1 MALTD
6 HCDVFASVN
15 ESAVR
20 RVISQVTRQRPS
32 LVNYG
37 SAGVQ
42 QRPGLLC
49 VAIDAHPV
57 AIARGDVLISGLPS
71 LPVALTDN
79 PALQMDW
86 CVQLSKAAL
95 DVHPGNV
102 FTLPPELDPLG
113 EQRLAAQVAICAGLG
128 CPDERL
134 LDLLPIPQLSAG
146 HSASVNRFAVEARGT
161 KPPDKPPPRP
171 PVTVPYRQ
179 LRCFCLEAD
188 LVAGADFFGPAGD
201 QHFRGILG
209 GLEIV
214 DIAPQGLEDAIECYA
229 KVVAMFGL
237 LPKLSV
243 PVIRFTTDLLGLAAL
258 AIEPTPSSPDVPNNP
273 ALEDDSVKLF
283 IDLTASSITGGGG
296 GGGGGGNSPPSFPG
310 NPRARTRTGP
320 FDVLAAGSERTAQ
333 ELFDVIRDGVQLDE
347 ADSVDF
353 GPFTAGYDVKAHLEG
368 GTIDLRSNG
377 TIALKELDIEWD
389 VLRVFAGINIPEVC
403 VGGQCIVPNPFG
415 GCLVRLPSLC
425 AFSADPDLGIDLN
438 LSGLLV
444 SEISATIEPIVKY
457 SVNPGRVAG
466 MNDWDAHDAG
476 VPNHW
481 QLYIDPVSI
490 DLDVFDFADIVG
502 NLIENA
508 LDAAIDTLL
517 GPLPDWAKDL
527 IRALLGPIIDVVR
540 DILDIGD
547 DLEEWLEQLLGTSL
561 GLIDLILTFIADL
574 LATSPIIEFPDPL
587 PLMAAEPGKMAVLLP
602 VEFLGVA
609 VDDTELQ
616 LQVDLGD

>member
-1 MALTD
+1 L
-6 HCDVFASVN
+6 F
-15 ESAVR
+15 
-20 RVISQVTRQRPS
+20 
-32 LVNYG
+32 NYG

-42 QRPGLLC
+42 QRTELLC
-49 VAIDAHPV
+49 RPIDAHPV
-57 AIARGDVLISGLPS
+57 AVARGDVLITALPS
-71 LPVALTDN
+71 LPVVFTDN
-79 PALQMDW
+79 PPLQMDW

-113 EQRLAAQVAICAGLG
+113 EQRLAGQLAVCAGLG
-128 CPDERL
+128 CPQEALRP
-134 LDLLPIPQLSAG
+134 LLPMPQLSAG
-146 HSASVNRFAVEARGT
+146 RRRAIDRFATEKQDDKR
-161 KPPDKPPPRP
+161 PPDKPPRP
-171 PVTVPYRQ
+171 PVTVPTRK
-179 LRCFCLEAD
+179 LECFCLEAD
-188 LVAGADFFGPAGD
+188 LVAGADFIGPAGD
-201 QHFRGILG
+201 EHFRGILG

-214 DIAPQGLEDAIECYA
+214 DLAPQGMEDAIECYA

-296 GGGGGGNSPPSFPG
+296 GGGGSSPPPSFPG
-310 NPRARTRTGP
+310 SPRARTRTGP
-320 FDVLAAGSERTAQ
+320 FDVLAAGSERAAQ

-347 ADSVDF
+347 DDSVDF

-368 GTIDLRSNG
+368 GTIDLRPNG

-389 VLRVFAGINIPEVC
+389 VLRVFAGIDIPEVC
-403 VGGQCIVPNPFG
+403 IGGQCIVPNPFG
-415 GCLVRLPSLC
+415 GCLVRLPTLC

-457 SVNPGRVAG
+457 SVNPGRAAG

-502 NLIENA
+502 NLLENA

-547 DLEEWLEQLLGTSL
+547 DVEEWLEQLLGTSL

-574 LATSPIIEFPDPL
+574 LASSPIIEFPDPL

-602 VEFLGVA
+602 VEFLGVD